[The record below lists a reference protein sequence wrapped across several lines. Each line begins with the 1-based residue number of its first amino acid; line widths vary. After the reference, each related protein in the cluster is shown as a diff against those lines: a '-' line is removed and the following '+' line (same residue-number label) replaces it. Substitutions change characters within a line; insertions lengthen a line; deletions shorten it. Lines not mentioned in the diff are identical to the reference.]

1 MLYILHLFLISCLSK
16 FEGVDVAVA
25 TDKKSQ
31 SVLIH
36 LRSVGEAPAFRNNK
50 FRVSGEKRY
59 LRKWAKLN
67 FQSIFVI
74 KYFNLHRILDIEKF
88 VYKKLGESTTI
99 TTSSEVRSSDM
110 PSTHHSAST
119 TPNVSSSAITRS
131 LYLYCG
137 SGFSPTG
144 DQILQV

>member
-25 TDKKSQ
+25 TDKKGQ

-59 LRKWAKLN
+59 LRK
-67 FQSIFVI
+67 
-74 KYFNLHRILDIEKF
+74 
-88 VYKKLGESTTI
+88 
-99 TTSSEVRSSDM
+99 
-110 PSTHHSAST
+110 
-119 TPNVSSSAITRS
+119 
-131 LYLYCG
+131 
-137 SGFSPTG
+137 
-144 DQILQV
+144 